1 MTIKLCSWQPP
12 VQGTLSLET
21 FLTHY
26 DGYVAADPPQQFAAE
41 EPKAAIPRKTSE
53 SIAYTDFFRL

>member
-1 MTIKLCSWQPP
+1 MTYLAEKQGEVTIKLYSWQPP

-26 DGYVAADPPQQFAAE
+26 DGYAAAE
-41 EPKAAIPRKTSE
+41 PPADETE
-53 SIAYTDFFRL
+53 N

>member
-1 MTIKLCSWQPP
+1 MTHLAETEGKVTIKLYSWQHP

-26 DGYVAADPPQQFAAE
+26 DGYVAADSPAT
-41 EPKAAIPRKTSE
+41 IRG
-53 SIAYTDFFRL
+53 